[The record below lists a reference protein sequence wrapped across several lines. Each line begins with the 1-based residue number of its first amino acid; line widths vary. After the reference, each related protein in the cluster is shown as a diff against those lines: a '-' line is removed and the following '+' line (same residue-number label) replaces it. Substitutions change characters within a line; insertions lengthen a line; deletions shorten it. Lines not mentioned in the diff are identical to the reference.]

1 MIVPLYQ
8 AELAHP
14 DVRGTITSLQQFML
28 GVGALCAGWI
38 SYGTFVGLPDSN
50 SGQWRIPLG
59 LQLIPAVILGALI
72 MLFPESPRWL
82 IDHGRHERGLE
93 VLAQLHAHGNQND
106 LWVIAEYEQIREQL
120 AFEHE
125 NEAKSYKEL
134 FVHKSSFRRL
144 IIAMALQASIQMT
157 GVSAIQ
163 YYSVSVYG
171 QIGISPSDSLKYQAV
186 NNIIA
191 LVAEGLCIAFVDKF
205 GRRWPL
211 IIGNLC
217 NCLTFIIA
225 CILIALFPADANNIG
240 PHWGFIIMTWLY
252 NFSFSATCG
261 PLCKC
266 SRRFRELMY

>member
-28 GVGALCAGWI
+28 GIGALCAGWI
-38 SYGTFVGLPDSN
+38 SYGTFVGLPDSD

-59 LQLIPAVILGALI
+59 LQLIPAVLLGALI

-106 LWVIAEYEQIREQL
+106 PWVLAEYEQIREQL
-120 AFEHE
+120 AFEHD
-125 NEAKSYKEL
+125 NEAQSYKEL

-144 IIAMALQASIQMT
+144 VIAMALQASIQMT

-163 YYSVSVYG
+163 YYSVAIYG
-171 QIGISPSDSLKYQAV
+171 QMGISPSDSLKYQAV

-191 LVAEGLCIAFVDKF
+191 LLGEALCIGFVDKF

-211 IIGNLC
+211 IIGNLG

-225 CILIALFPADANNIG
+225 CILIALYPADADNTG
-240 PHWGFIIMTWLY
+240 AHWGFIIMTWLY

-261 PLCKC
+261 PLCKF
-266 SRRFRELMY
+266 SK

>member
-14 DVRGTITSLQQFML
+14 DIRGTITSLQQFML
-28 GVGALCAGWI
+28 GIGALIAGWV

-59 LQLIPAVILGALI
+59 LQLIPAVLLGSLI
-72 MLFPESPRWL
+72 MFFPESPRWL
-82 IDHGRHERGLE
+82 IDHGKHEKGLA
-93 VLAQLHAHGNQND
+93 VLAQLHSHGNQND
-106 LWVIAEYEQIREQL
+106 PWVVAEYEQIREQV

-125 NEAKSYKEL
+125 TEAKSYKEL
-134 FVHKSSFRRL
+134 FVDKSCFRRL
-144 IIAMALQASIQMT
+144 VIGTALQASIQMT

-163 YYSVSVYG
+163 YFSVEIYG
-171 QIGISPSDSLKYQAV
+171 QMGISGSDTLKYQAI

-191 LVAEGLCIAFVDKF
+191 LIGEALCIAFVDKL

-225 CILIALFPADANNIG
+225 CILIALFPADANNTG
-240 PHWGFIIMTWLY
+240 AHWGFIVMTWY
-252 NFSFSATCG
+252 ATSVRIG
-261 PLCKC
+261 PVYTNAL
-266 SRRFRELMY
+266 